1 MPYVYLKDGSTVW
14 VDSEEEANKL
24 WSGGGG
30 STATAT
36 AESGDSKESKGE
48 EVNKVETKEED
59 DGTSSRDK
67 EFEEKYLKGYVP
79 PKKEEKPVV
88 DKEEKKSKGVSGGY
102 SGLLG
107 GMPDIDRPSWKEETA
122 REMQEVKNFLGGT
135 KRVLGGIVPK
145 AIDETVGSMEV
156 GGVYAARSEI
166 HNAQAIASFWD
177 SILGTKSADAYD
189 TEVFDPYLESL
200 EQSGTD
206 EFGNPPGFKP
216 GWIGYDFINPE
227 GEIFKKHF
235 GPKHWGEALLQD
247 IGGAFLL
254 DVGMTKYMKGIGL
267 ISKVDDVNY
276 LRGFYTNIAKKEFT
290 KGLEN
295 LGRFTL
301 RELVPDATGTAVMFK
316 PDPNAELDAERFWV
330 RKLPREA
337 QEYAWAAILAENP
350 TDYNY
355 NELMLREFGLGAAG
369 VTFLHT
375 AILVGRRSLK
385 YVRQGME
392 AEAAAKLAAKEVAEE
407 TGADMDLA
415 LDAIIKDQATEGLGV
430 VNRDIES
437 KIEGAGKNI
446 SQSIR
451 AGSKKYADAKIK
463 EAVEVDRLT
472 KELNVIPDDSKRIS
486 LLNGEIEDLQK
497 NLGVETGDDITARLD
512 QLGRD
517 YEKYEALG
525 KPNKLN
531 NVIDEIS
538 DLIRLQ
544 EFIAELGE
552 ASDNMAARAAKGLE
566 IGKVVDESQTA
577 GIGFGNGLNDGRILL
592 NKIHQLVEQRGRLLD
607 LEQSQLVRESRYTV
621 RSDKPPSQDILSTG
635 IYHEFPGAL
644 GQAYRML
651 DDIVKTADTALASNN
666 LNSDLIAEL
675 GIKAQQVEELISNN
689 GGLKPVVSEASEEIK
704 DAAVKSKDK
713 GAAEEV
719 AKREEVIGNQSTVKA
734 PIDENPETG
743 NYEVN
748 KDEIGA
754 RRGTTPPTPSKPLNI
769 AEEVAATNKEN
780 GINQVP
786 EPEELHQNI
795 VNKLEEDSKL
805 QELDDIDNGNRVE
818 EASTLSRTAPRTD
831 GTVSRGANA
840 GKITNDPNGKALLV
854 TEMKKLQGEDLNP
867 QLYAQAIRQLGRF
880 FGDSADILAR
890 KREFLEEATKV
901 GTEFYKQL
909 PKIIVTMSLIED
921 STAALLRSIR
931 DIRQVNSGINVAI
944 SKEVATK
951 NFVDNYLVFRQN
963 LAAVDS
969 FYQSVGNAMRAFGPA
984 GRVQILDELVTSV
997 PGSETTEKLLGRDLT
1012 LSWSDP
1018 RRIKVAVDNLGKEL
1032 KNLGDDER
1040 FASALIDEAKKAK
1053 VEVDNEVADF
1063 MKKFDEG
1070 KLTDQDVNGIENL
1083 MESLEAS
1090 GGNLQKLKNTA
1101 MSSKELMS
1109 TLHSGHVLSNFA
1121 FPFSIPMMG
1130 QIGMATRLSLRTGQY
1145 YFSGLMEALLVK
1157 RGLGSAEEMA
1167 RLFKQARHSRRWL
1180 IRSQQFHL
1188 QGLESAKNSF
1198 LFNRAISDPAQV
1210 KRADLS
1216 MTSSGMSREEQILQS
1231 LRGEAQHNTV
1241 WAKWLLN
1248 TFKDRPGIV
1257 KAINEAITL
1266 GKVFH
1271 DYTIPGEAWKIK
1283 PDWQQ
1288 VADWPVDATQWA
1300 TGKFRGGEGFG
1311 TKSYFPQGERVNMS
1325 LFQQLASAGD
1335 EAITAQYA
1343 RGSLYADAMEVVDQ
1357 KVTNG
1362 TVDIAAYGDAV
1373 RAEFKKMQEGLNSEV
1388 RVGFD
1393 QQTIGNSF
1401 LDQRALELIR
1411 QVNQTEELTG
1421 PLGSV
1426 KNAVELLR
1434 NDNNPAVAFSA
1445 RFIWPIINSPLV
1457 AVKQAAKYAYGFELA
1472 RLPVSLLREGGGYLT
1487 EKLGA
1492 DRVIMDFLGE
1502 QQGAKAWYQKHVIDF
1517 ESAYFSKDPV
1527 TRDKA
1532 RNAFALAAGI
1542 QAVVATIVWDEN
1554 SEVTSGLDDTYK
1566 VAAGRA
1572 ERFRILI
1579 GGQSIPYR
1587 YIPLIGE
1594 AIAFQASL
1602 RDIVQF
1608 NPDYDGIPFMNVMTT
1623 AMSTQIMDMPGLAGL
1638 STVLDAIGKQKAGD
1652 GSAMMRIAQQA
1663 YTRLGVP
1670 YTEAKKS
1677 LKYMFDDRKT
1687 ATTRE
1692 DATGPSAF
1700 LKGKIYSKDE
1710 DVNVF
1715 KESALGIA
1723 RGVWNIPGMAR
1734 ENEGLTIFT
1743 DWMYGQF
1750 NGDPDY
1756 RLSTRKAVPF
1766 GKPEETVRAE
1776 TAPWYTF
1783 WMTIFGRYRWGN
1795 NDLTDPVNR
1804 AIVNLSLSLPDK
1816 SLFNSFQGR
1825 TISVGINDKEL
1836 NNFNHFFNTEYK
1848 FTARGKQYVGIN
1860 SYIRDL
1866 VKDPQY
1872 TKYDAVDSPYKIGVD
1887 KSKKPIEGLL
1897 APGLGTKGDWV
1908 SGNTK
1913 EVERRMILKSNIDEQ
1928 INKAKIQFLM
1938 GNTPGQRFK
1947 ASQELKNLVLEAYS
1961 GGSN

>member
-1 MPYVYLKDGSTVW
+1 MPYVYLQDGSTVW
-14 VDSEEEANKL
+14 ANDDEEANKL
-24 WSGGGG
+24 WGGGGG
-30 STATAT
+30 SSTAT
-36 AESGDSKESKGE
+36 AEPSDSKESKGG
-48 EVNKVETKEED
+48 EVEKKEED
-59 DGTSSRDK
+59 NSSRNK
-67 EFEEKYLKGYVP
+67 EFEDKYLKGYEP

-88 DKEEKKSKGVSGGY
+88 ENREEEKSKGVPGGY

-107 GMPDIDRPSWKEETA
+107 GMPDVDRPSWKEETA

-135 KRVLGGIVPK
+135 KRVIGGIPSKLVNESVASAEIGGAYK
-145 AIDETVGSMEV
+145 LDADLRNANTSLVLWDAI
-156 GGVYAARSEI
+156 
-166 HNAQAIASFWD
+166 F
-177 SILGTKSADAYD
+177 GTNLQMKEED
-189 TEVFDPYLESL
+189 VNVMDPYLESL
-200 EQSGTD
+200 EETGAD
-206 EFGNPPGFKP
+206 EQGNSPGFKP
-216 GWIGYDFINPE
+216 GWALYDWINPD
-227 GEIFKKHF
+227 GEAFKKHF

-247 IGGAFLL
+247 IGGAFAIDLGL
-254 DVGMTKYMKGIGL
+254 TKAMKGIGL
-267 ISKVDDVNY
+267 ISKIDDVNY
-276 LRGFYTNIAKKEFT
+276 LKGFYTKVIKKEFIE
-290 KGLEN
+290 GLDD
-295 LGRFTL
+295 LGRFTV
-301 RELVPDATGTAVMFK
+301 RELIPDAAGTAVMFK
-316 PDPNAELDAERFWV
+316 PDPAQELEAERFWV
-330 RKLPREA
+330 KSLPVEA
-337 QEYAWAAILAENP
+337 QEYAWTAIRSENP
-350 TDYNY
+350 IEYSY
-355 NELMLREFGLGAAG
+355 SEQMLQEYGLGAAG

-375 AILVGRRSLK
+375 AILAGRYTLK
-385 YVRQGME
+385 YVRKGMSVD
-392 AEAAAKLAAKEVAEE
+392 AAAAKAAKEVAEE
-407 TGADMDLA
+407 TGEDMDAVMDA
-415 LDAIIKDQATEGLGV
+415 LIKDQATEGLGI
-430 VNRDIES
+430 VNRDIEN
-437 KIEGAGKNI
+437 KIEVAGKNI

-451 AGSKKYADAKIK
+451 VGSRKFADAKTK
-463 EAVEVDRLT
+463 EVVEVDRLT
-472 KELNVIPDDSKRIS
+472 KELNAIPDDSKRIS

-497 NLGVETGDDITARLD
+497 SLGVETGDDITERLD

-517 YEKYEALG
+517 YEKYESLG

-531 NVIDEIS
+531 SVIDEIS

-544 EFIAELGE
+544 EFIGELGE

-592 NKIHQLVEQRGRLLD
+592 NKINQLVDQRSKLLD

-635 IYHEFPGAL
+635 AYHEFPGAL

-689 GGLKPVVSEASEEIK
+689 GGLKPVISEASEELK

-713 GAAEEV
+713 GAIDEV
-719 AKREEVIGNQSTVKA
+719 AKVEERLGNQSTVKA

-743 NYEVN
+743 NYEIN

-754 RRGTTPPTPSKPLNI
+754 RRGTTPPTPSKPVKI
-769 AEEVAATNKEN
+769 AEEVAATNKEQ

-795 VNKLEEDSKL
+795 VNKLDEDSKL
-805 QELDDIDNGNRVE
+805 QALDDIDNGNRVE

-840 GKITNDPNGKALLV
+840 GKIIDDPNGKALLV

-901 GTEFYKQL
+901 GTDFYKQL
-909 PKIIVTMSLIED
+909 PKVIVTMSLIQD
-921 STAALLRSIR
+921 STTALLRAVR
-931 DIRQVNSGINVAI
+931 DIRQVNSGINI
-944 SKEVATK
+944 TMSKEVARK
-951 NFVDNYLVFRQN
+951 NFVDNYRLFRQN
-963 LAAVDS
+963 LAAVDA
-969 FYQSVGNAMRAFGPA
+969 FYQGVGNAMRAFGPA
-984 GRVQILDELVTSV
+984 GRVQILDELVTVV

-1018 RRIKVAVDNLGKEL
+1018 RRIKVAIDNLGKEL
-1032 KNLGDDER
+1032 RNLGDNDKY
-1040 FASALIDEAKKAK
+1040 ASALINEGKKAK
-1053 VEVDNEVADF
+1053 LEVNNEVADF

-1070 KLTDQDVNGIENL
+1070 KLTDQDIDGLENL
-1083 MESLEAS
+1083 MENIEAS
-1090 GGNLQKLKNTA
+1090 KGNMAKLKDTA
-1101 MSSKELMS
+1101 MSTKELMS
-1109 TLHSGHVLSNFA
+1109 NLHSGHVLSNFA
-1121 FPFSIPMMG
+1121 FPFSIPAMG
-1130 QIGMATRLSLRTGQY
+1130 QIGMHTRLSFRTGQY
-1145 YFSGLMEALLVK
+1145 YFSGLMESLLVK
-1157 RGLGSAEEMA
+1157 RGLGDADEMA
-1167 RLFKQARHSRRWL
+1167 RLFREARHSRRWL
-1180 IRSQQFHL
+1180 VKSWLFHA
-1188 QGLESAKNSF
+1188 QGLESAKNAF
-1198 LFNRAISDPAQV
+1198 IFNKSITDPAQV

-1216 MTSSGMSREEQILQS
+1216 MTNSGLSREEAIMQS
-1231 LRGEAQHNTV
+1231 MRGELEHKTV
-1241 WAKWLLN
+1241 WAKWLVK
-1248 TFKDRPGIV
+1248 TFKDNPKILKG
-1257 KAINEAITL
+1257 INEAITL

-1271 DYTIPGEAWKIK
+1271 DYTIPGEAWKYK
-1283 PDWQQ
+1283 PGWQMP
-1288 VADWPVDATQWA
+1288 AHWPVNMAQNV

-1325 LFQQLASAGD
+1325 IFQQLASTGD
-1335 EAITAQYA
+1335 EGITAQYMRA
-1343 RGSLYADAMEVVDQ
+1343 SLYAEAMEIVDQ

-1362 TVDIAAYGDAV
+1362 TVNIAAYNDV
-1373 RAEFKKMQEGLNSEV
+1373 VKAEFKKMQEALNSEV
-1388 RVGFD
+1388 KAGFD

-1401 LDQRALELIR
+1401 LDQRSLELIR

-1434 NDNNPAVAFSA
+1434 NDKNPAVAFSA

-1457 AVKQAAKYAYGFELA
+1457 AVKQAAKYAYGGEII
-1472 RLPVSLLREGGGYLT
+1472 RLPISVSRAGGGYLT

-1502 QQGAKAWYQKHVIDF
+1502 RQGAKAWYQQHVIDF
-1517 ESAYFSKDPV
+1517 ESAYFSKDAV

-1542 QAVVATIVWDEN
+1542 QALVATIIWDEN
-1554 SEVTSGLDDTYK
+1554 SEITSGLDDTYLQ
-1566 VAAGRA
+1566 AGARA

-1579 GGQSIPYR
+1579 GGQSVPYR

-1608 NPDYDGIPFMNVMTT
+1608 NPDYDGVPLMTVVTT
-1623 AMSTQIMDMPGLAGL
+1623 ALSTQIMDMPGLTGL
-1638 STVLDAIGKQKAGD
+1638 SQIIDAFGKQKAGD
-1652 GSAMMRIAQQA
+1652 GSALMRIAQGA

-1677 LKYMFDDRKT
+1677 FKFMFDDRKT

-1692 DATGPSAF
+1692 DSRGPGAF
-1700 LKGKIYSKDE
+1700 KKGKIYSKEE
-1710 DVNVF
+1710 DVNVIS
-1715 KESALGIA
+1715 ESFVGLL
-1723 RGVWNIPGMAR
+1723 RGVYDIGGMAR
-1734 ENEGLTIFT
+1734 ENEGITIFT

-1804 AIVNLSLSLPDK
+1804 AISNLSLSLPDK

-1825 TISVGINDKEL
+1825 TVSIGINDKEL

-1848 FTARGKQYVGIN
+1848 FTARGKEYVGIN
-1860 SYIRDL
+1860 AYIRDL

-1887 KSKKPIEGLL
+1887 KSKKPIQGLL
-1897 APGLGTKGDWV
+1897 MPGYATKGDWV

-1928 INKAKIQFLM
+1928 INKAKVQFLM
-1938 GNTPGQRFK
+1938 GNTEGQRFK
-1947 ASQELKNLVLEAYS
+1947 ASQELKDLVLKAYS